1 MTDSAGESLNSEQ
14 ALTHHRREGVGSTDS
29 KAWEHL
35 PLWKFFLLGM
45 GVIVSFTLLYGVL
58 SVLDARVLDER
69 ERRVE
74 ELSTRRR
81 VVENLRIHL
90 TELEAS
96 RRVLQQAR
104 ERGMA
109 KTEEREILPARE
121 EEKE

>member
-1 MTDSAGESLNSEQ
+1 MTDSAGESQNSEQ
-14 ALTHHRREGVGSTDS
+14 ALAHHRMERVGSTDS
-29 KAWEHL
+29 QAREHL
-35 PLWKFFLLGM
+35 PSWKFFLLGM
-45 GVIVSFTLLYGVL
+45 GVIVSFTLVYGVL
-58 SVLDARVLDER
+58 SVLDARELEER
-69 ERRVE
+69 ERLVE
-74 ELSTRRR
+74 ELSAQRR

-121 EEKE
+121 EGKE